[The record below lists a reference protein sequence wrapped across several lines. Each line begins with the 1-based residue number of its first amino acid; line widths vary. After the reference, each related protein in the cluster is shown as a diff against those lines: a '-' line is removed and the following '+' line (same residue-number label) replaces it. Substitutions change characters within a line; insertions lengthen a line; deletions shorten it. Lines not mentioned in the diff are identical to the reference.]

1 MSLFK
6 KLKIFRLFLFS
17 KIGQEIVFG
26 DILEKKKFLDYKKKE
41 FKNLKT
47 GVFSNG
53 LVTKLKILNP
63 FRFGT
68 ISQRNVSAD
77 ILERNKLF

>member
-26 DILEKKKFLDYKKKE
+26 DILEKKYFLDYKKKSSKISKNWDF
-41 FKNLKT
+41 FKW
-47 GVFSNG
+47 FS
-53 LVTKLKILNP
+53 KKIEN
-63 FRFGT
+63 FQCFC
-68 ISQRNVSAD
+68 
-77 ILERNKLF
+77 FW

>member
-26 DILEKKKFLDYKKKE
+26 DSRKKKNFLDYKKRVQKFE
-41 FKNLKT
+41 
-47 GVFSNG
+47 
-53 LVTKLKILNP
+53 KLG
-63 FRFGT
+63 FFQT
-68 ISQRNVSAD
+68 V
-77 ILERNKLF
+77 

>member
-26 DILEKKKFLDYKKKE
+26 DILEKKYFLDYKKKSSKIWKIGI
-41 FKNLKT
+41 FW
-47 GVFSNG
+47 NG
-53 LVTKLKILNP
+53 LVRKLKFSI
-63 FRFGT
+63 F
-68 ISQRNVSAD
+68 
-77 ILERNKLF
+77 LFLVK

>member
-26 DILEKKKFLDYKKKE
+26 DILEKKK
-41 FKNLKT
+41 
-47 GVFSNG
+47 
-53 LVTKLKILNP
+53 I
-63 FRFGT
+63 FR
-68 ISQRNVSAD
+68 
-77 ILERNKLF
+77 L